1 MRGISYKI
9 CSVFLLLLMSYFFA
23 FSIPKANAQ
32 AINYTQNLDIAAT
45 EAAIKKNKP
54 LTVTTGEIIGEVIVW
69 IGVLFLIL
77 TIFGGFLWM
86 TSAGDPEKAKKG
98 AGFIKNGVIGIVI
111 VFSSYAMVN
120 FVFSNILLGDED
132 EPGVIGSCPSEAVL
146 GCVPRFGCSVPVD
159 GGSCP
164 SSSYVCCAAAD
175 RCFTDYGCVPKEG
188 CEVVSKVGACGDPAF
203 VCCSKPVPPKSL
215 PSPSPKTCIFDC
227 MSKCPPEYSL
237 RSDMSCFGGNV
248 CCEKTCTGTAGCVP
262 KSKCGLTASGSCQ
275 GSTEVCC
282 EEIKCTGS
290 AGCIDASKCSLLGIV
305 PGYCSVGVCCDK
317 EITCGDGI
325 VEGSEQCEI
334 DADCQSSGL
343 GRKCVGCMCF

>member
-9 CSVFLLLLMSYFFA
+9 CSVFLLLVLMSYFFV
-23 FSIPKANAQ
+23 FNIPKANAQ
-32 AINYTQNLDIAAT
+32 AVNYTQNLDIAAT

-54 LTVTTGEIIGEVIVW
+54 LTVTTGEIIGEIIVW
-69 IGVLFLIL
+69 IGVLFLVL

-120 FVFSNILLGDED
+120 FVFSNILLGDE
-132 EPGVIGSCPSEAVL
+132 EESSVIGACPSEAVL
-146 GCVPRFGCSVPVD
+146 GCVPRFGCSVPVE

-175 RCFTDYGCVPKEG
+175 RCLTNYGCVPKEG

-203 VCCSKPVPPKSL
+203 VCCSKPVPTKSL

-262 KSKCGLTASGSCQ
+262 VGECAEVAFGTCSGS
-275 GSTEVCC
+275 GLECC
-282 EEIKCTGS
+282 ERRAI
-290 AGCIDASKCSLLGIV
+290 
-305 PGYCSVGVCCDK
+305 
-317 EITCGDGI
+317 CGDGVI
-325 VEGSEQCEI
+325 EGGEECEQ
-334 DADCQSSGL
+334 DSDCGGGFKSQ
-343 GRKCVGCMCF
+343 CVNCTCIY